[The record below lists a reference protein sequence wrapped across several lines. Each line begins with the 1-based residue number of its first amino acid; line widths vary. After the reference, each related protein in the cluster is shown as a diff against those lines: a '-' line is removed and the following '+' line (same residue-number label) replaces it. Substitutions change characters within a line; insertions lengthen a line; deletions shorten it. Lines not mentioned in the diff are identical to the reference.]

1 MNAPVWTGRKMR
13 PPTISELVGEGQY
26 ATLEEVVAKSFEQ
39 SVPAEILTVTEAA
52 QRYTRVSSGGNY
64 GRPWSLHLTPYLQE
78 PQDVLTSLE
87 YQGMV
92 FIGPAR
98 TGKTVM
104 GLNFLGHTV
113 KQDPTDML
121 YVHMNRDNARK
132 WSKGDL
138 DRFLQLSPEIR
149 KHQLI
154 NRKDD
159 NTFDKEFDS
168 GMRFLLTYPT
178 VENLSG
184 ITVKYVFFMDYDRM
198 EDDIDGEGNPFDL
211 GSKRTTTFQR
221 FGMTAAESSPNP
233 SKEISDPQF
242 IAETPH
248 QAPPI
253 PGIFELYNRGDR
265 RRRYWSCL
273 NPKCRESFESDFQ
286 YMRWVKSEDIYEC
299 AESAHMVCP
308 HCGFK
313 VEASMKQEIEGQG
326 VWLRDGQMLTRDREI
341 VTRNGMKVARSD
353 IASFWLKG
361 PSAGYQTWKS
371 LVLNELRAQKAYE
384 ETGDEGPLR
393 KTRTTDQGTYYIP
406 KSRLSERTPEDLM
419 NKKEFWETSRENPTV
434 PEGVRFLI
442 ATVDV
447 QQRSFVVQVQ
457 GFTASGDIVVIDC
470 FKITKS
476 NRMDS
481 DGDRLP
487 IEPGTYNEDWD
498 MLLEQVMFK
507 KYPLADGSGRTMAI
521 RATGCD
527 SGGQDGVTSKAY
539 DFWRH
544 IRKEY
549 PGLHRR
555 FCLVKG
561 MTQPNRPRI
570 QTTWP
575 DSHRKDKWS
584 VARGDVPVAI
594 LNSNLLKDQIAGMIQ
609 RRIGQDDETSESG
622 RRTGM
627 IRYPHWMPSWFYKQ
641 MTNEVRTEKGWVN
654 PARRRNE
661 VFDCLYYALALAI
674 RPMEQGIPFVHFGWD
689 RIDFHENCPTWASK
703 WDENTFVISPEVE
716 GDQSPVEPV
725 LPDTES
731 NSVNLED
738 LGKDLL

>member
-1 MNAPVWTGRKMR
+1 MNAPNWHGRKMR
-13 PPTISELVGEGQY
+13 PPTIAELVAEGEFP
-26 ATLEEVVAKSFEQ
+26 TLEHVVAAAFAK
-39 SVPAEILTVTEAA
+39 SVPAENLTVTDAA
-52 QRYTRVSSGGNY
+52 LKYTKVSSGGNY
-64 GRPWSLHLTPYLQE
+64 GRPWSLALTPYLKE

-113 KQDPTDML
+113 IQDPTDML

-138 DRFLQLSPEIR
+138 DRFLSLSPDIR
-149 KHQLI
+149 DRQLT

-178 VENLSG
+178 IENLSG

-198 EDDIDGEGNPFDL
+198 DDDIDGEGNPYDL

-221 FGMTAAESSPNP
+221 FAMTAAESSPNP
-233 SKEISDPQF
+233 KKEISDPQW
-242 IAETPH
+242 IADSPH

-265 RRRYWSCL
+265 RMRYWQCL
-273 NPKCRESFESDFQ
+273 NPKCREWFEPDFRL
-286 YMRWVKSEDIYEC
+286 MKWVKSTDVYE
-299 AESAHMVCP
+299 ASESAHMDCP
-308 HCGFK
+308 HCGHAHYPRDK
-313 VEASMKQEIEGQG
+313 ATLEDGG
-326 VWLRDGQMLTRDREI
+326 RWLKDGQMLTRDGELL
-341 VTRNGMKVARSD
+341 VRNGMTVARSD

-384 ETGDEGPLR
+384 NTGDEGPLR

-419 NKKEFWETSRENPTV
+419 NKKEFWETSAERPTV
-434 PEGVRFLI
+434 PGGVRFLI

-447 QQRSFVVQVQ
+447 QARAFVVQVH
-457 GFTASGDIVVIDC
+457 GFTATGDIVVIDS

-476 NRMDS
+476 NRRDQE
-481 DGDRLP
+481 GDRLP
-487 IEPGTYNEDWD
+487 VEPGAFDEDWD
-498 MLLEQVMFK
+498 MLLEHVVNRQ
-507 KYPLADGSGRTMAI
+507 YDLADGSGRKMAI

-527 SGGQDGVTSKAY
+527 SGGQDGVTTKAY

-544 IRKEY
+544 LKTEY

-555 FCLVKG
+555 FILVKG
-561 MTQPNRPRI
+561 MSTPSRPRV

-575 DSHRKDKWS
+575 DSHRRDKWS
-584 VARGDVPVAI
+584 VARGDVPVCA
-594 LNSNLLKDQIAGMIQ
+594 LNSNILKDQVAGMLQ
-609 RRIGQDDETSESG
+609 RRVGPEPQPSESG
-622 RRTGM
+622 RKTGM
-627 IRYPHWMPSWFYKQ
+627 IRYPHWMPSWFYRQ

-654 PARRRNE
+654 PARKRNE
-661 VFDCLYYALALAI
+661 VFDLLYYALALAI
-674 RPMEQGIPFVHFGWD
+674 RPFEQNVPLVHFGWD
-689 RIDFHENCPTWASK
+689 RIDFHGNCPSWASE
-703 WDENTFVISPEVE
+703 WDGNDFIIDPKIEQ
-716 GDQSPVEPV
+716 DQSPVETQPAKGGV
-725 LPDTES
+725 DLS
-731 NSVNLED
+731 KLEE
-738 LGKDLL
+738 LGNQLL